1 MLKNKQNNK
10 KAWKCRD
17 ARLVRPL
24 IAGHV
29 LEKAILL
36 IKLKIQIIICKPVN

>member
-24 IAGHV
+24 VVWHV
-29 LEKAILL
+29 LVNVILL